1 MSGFISFNR
10 HAAGSHKECNMPF
23 ESKSQWR
30 KCWAMKRRGE
40 AGSWDCKE
48 WADSTKKPFKK
59 LPESKTETEKSAQV
73 KLAMAS
79 LRYLLTKHI

>member
-1 MSGFISFNR
+1 
-10 HAAGSHKECNMPF
+10 MPF

-73 KLAMAS
+73 KLAMAR

>member
-1 MSGFISFNR
+1 VLSPLTGTPPVLPL
-10 HAAGSHKECNMPF
+10 EQVMPF

-59 LPESKTETEKSAQV
+59 LPESKPESEKSARV
-73 KLAMAS
+73 KVAMAR
-79 LRYLLTKHI
+79 LRYLLNKQV